1 MTLALSCM
9 SAGVCLEVLRQLPDT
24 PILGVC
30 LGHQAL
36 AYLHGGHVVKAP
48 EPVHGR
54 LSTLDHSGHPL
65 FDGVPSGEHA
75 GFDVVRCG

>member
-1 MTLALSCM
+1 MRLLQEC
-9 SAGVCLEVLRQLPDT
+9 GDI

-36 AYLHGGHVVKAP
+36 GFCHGGKVVHAP

-54 LSTLDHSGHPL
+54 LRYNLMIFSVSYEC
-65 FDGVPSGEHA
+65 F
-75 GFDVVRCG
+75 

>member
-1 MTLALSCM
+1 MRLLQECA
-9 SAGVCLEVLRQLPDT
+9 DI

-36 AYLHGGHVVKAP
+36 GFCHGGKVVHAP

-54 LSTLDHSGHPL
+54 LSEIEHNGHPL
-65 FDGVPSGEHA
+65 FNKIPSGA
-75 GFDVVRCG
+75 GSGFKMPLGWIA